1 MKNVLKTAY
10 IIGNGASRSSFD
22 LMELKGKG
30 KVFGCNALYRDFID
44 KDYVLPDYLVA
55 IDYEIIMEIEEST
68 FPQDRFINPP
78 EDEKWEPVE
87 LHWQKSD
94 NPNWNVARPRSNAGM
109 NAIVEA
115 IKKGYSS
122 IYIFGFDF
130 LVVDESVALSNLYD
144 GTACY
149 GMNTRANINDTRGRM
164 NYLGWLIE
172 HHKDVKFFF
181 CYPSE
186 VIVFKGIYT
195 PEAENVKV
203 LNFHELNALLS
214 EK

>member
-1 MKNVLKTAY
+1 MRNVLKTAY
-10 IIGNGASRSSFD
+10 IIGNGASRSDFD
-22 LMELKGKG
+22 LMDLKGKG
-30 KVFGCNALYRDFID
+30 QVFGCNALYRDYIS
-44 KDYVLPDYLVA
+44 KDFVLPDYLVA

-87 LHWQKSD
+87 LHWKNSD
-94 NPNWNVARPRSNAGM
+94 NPDWNVARPRSNAGM

-122 IYIFGFDF
+122 VYIFGFDF
-130 LVVDESVALSNLYD
+130 LVVDENIALSNLYD
-144 GTACY
+144 GTPCY
-149 GMNTRANINDTRGRM
+149 GMDTRANLNDTRGRM

-181 CYPSE
+181 CYPRE

-195 PEAENVKV
+195 PEAENVKI
-203 LNFHELNALLS
+203 LSFDKLKDLLL